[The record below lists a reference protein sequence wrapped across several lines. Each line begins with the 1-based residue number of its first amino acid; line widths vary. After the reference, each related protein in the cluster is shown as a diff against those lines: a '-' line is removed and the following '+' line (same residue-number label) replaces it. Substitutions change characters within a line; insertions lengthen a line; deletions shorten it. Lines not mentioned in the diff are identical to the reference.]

1 MAEELPHEEQAP
13 LPRGRE
19 AVDWW
24 LKKWGRSEPL
34 TREDV
39 QHLIKVNG
47 GTANE
52 LALSRR
58 NLQDASLGD
67 SNLRGARLWRTNL
80 RHASLGYANLYG
92 ADLSYPES
100 TDGRREDR
108 GRG

>member
-58 NLQDASLGD
+58 TFRTHLLVI
-67 SNLRGARLWRTNL
+67 LTYGARGSGERIFDMLPSGMRTCT
-80 RHASLGYANLYG
+80 AQTSLMLISA
-92 ADLSYPES
+92 ARP
-100 TDGRREDR
+100 
-108 GRG
+108 

>member
-58 NLQDASLGD
+58 RKRFSAIISIFQITAV
-67 SNLRGARLWRTNL
+67 AR
-80 RHASLGYANLYG
+80 
-92 ADLSYPES
+92 S
-100 TDGRREDR
+100 TLL
-108 GRG
+108 